1 MTARERLADTLRP
14 IRRWARGVAAARL
27 PAPRFRV
34 FGVGMAK
41 SGTHSVAALFATHY
55 RAAHEPEA
63 DEWIDAILGRNAGR
77 LDDDAIDAA
86 LRRMDGRLRL
96 EVNASLLNGFVV
108 DRLVRV
114 FPDARFVLTV
124 REPRVWLDSM
134 INQQLSRPCPTRWR
148 RLRDLRFGTPAEH
161 PPAELPLAERGLYTL
176 DGYFAHW
183 AAHNR
188 RVLDAVPPA
197 RRIVIGTHAI
207 AEAVPRLASFLDV
220 DPATLDAG
228 AAHAFPAAAHH
239 GVLDDLDPA
248 ILARAIERHCAPVIE
263 SSAELRAA
271 LAG

>member
-1 MTARERLADTLRP
+1 MSAGERLADAVRP
-14 IRRWARGVAAARL
+14 IRRWVRGVAAARL

-41 SGTHSVAALFATHY
+41 SGTHSIAGLFATHY

-63 DEWIDAILGRNAGR
+63 SEWIDAILARAAGR
-77 LDDDAIDAA
+77 LGDDAIDDD
-86 LRRMDGRLRL
+86 LRRMDRRLRL
-96 EVNASLLNGFVV
+96 EVNASLLNGFLV

-124 REPRVWLDSM
+124 REPLAWLDSM
-134 INQQLSRPCPTRWR
+134 INQQLGRPCPSRWR

-176 DGYFAHW
+176 DGYFADW

-188 RVLDAVPPA
+188 RVLDAVPAA

-207 AEAVPRLASFLDV
+207 AEAIPRLASFLDV

-263 SSAELRAA
+263 AFPDVRDA
-271 LAG
+271 LGG